1 MPVKKVPRATLGEIL
16 AFVKSKGVELS
27 DDAIDLLKKRLD
39 EEPVSK
45 PTLKK
50 SRFLSSNPLAKQV
63 IDLVMVKRAGR
74 IKEIAESNPLLKM
87 IEDKRNELGGKST
100 PKEITMPPALRKVF
114 HDESKWQPY
123 QIFLGL
129 PAEGRIVKVIE
140 QAYKDM
146 PYIGFLK
153 VQNSKTVLYSTGRI
167 READDLENVKYFR
180 LKEGVF
186 QYEIDEIGQ
195 YEKGYYDYIMHFHEA

>member
-1 MPVKKVPRATLGEIL
+1 MSAKKVQRATLGEIL

-27 DDAIDLLKKRLD
+27 DDAIDHLRKKLE

-50 SRFLSSNPLAKQV
+50 SKFLSSNPLAKQV
-63 IDLVMVKRAGR
+63 IELMMVKRAGR
-74 IKEIAESNPLLKM
+74 IKEIAENNPLLKM
-87 IEDKRNELGGKST
+87 IEDKRSEMGAQST
-100 PKEITMPPALRKVF
+100 PRELPMSPALRRIF
-114 HDESKWQPY
+114 HDDTKWQPY

-129 PAEGRIVKVIE
+129 PAKGRIVKVVEDI
-140 QAYKDM
+140 YKDM

-153 VQNSKTVLYSTGRI
+153 VEAGKTQLYSTRRI
-167 READDLENVKYFR
+167 MDADDLENVKYFR

-186 QYEIDEIGQ
+186 QYEIDEIDQ
-195 YEKGYYDYIMHFHEA
+195 YEKGYLEYIMHFHKT